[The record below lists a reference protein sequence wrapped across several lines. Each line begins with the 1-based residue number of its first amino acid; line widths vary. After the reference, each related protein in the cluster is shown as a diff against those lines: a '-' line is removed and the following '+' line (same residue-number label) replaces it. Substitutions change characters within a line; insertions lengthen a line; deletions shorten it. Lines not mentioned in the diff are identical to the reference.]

1 MAIAGVLYRRSVAA
15 VAFEIVWLLL
25 GVASVAQG
33 WMGLRDPRPML
44 ESARNSYGIVI
55 SFGALSLALS
65 ITHLIRGRL
74 FCLVGGSAGA
84 LLGLYGAALILLGHE
99 DVGGLRVAL
108 PTGLASIAL
117 ATWTIIRALQRA
129 REGRVDVA

>member
-1 MAIAGVLYRRSVAA
+1 
-15 VAFEIVWLLL
+15 
-25 GVASVAQG
+25 VAQG
-33 WMGLRDPRPML
+33 WIGLRDPRPML
-44 ESARNSYGIVI
+44 DSARNSYGIVI
-55 SFGALSLALS
+55 AFGALSLAVS

-117 ATWTIIRALQRA
+117 ATWTIIRSLQRA
-129 REGRVDVA
+129 GERPVDVA